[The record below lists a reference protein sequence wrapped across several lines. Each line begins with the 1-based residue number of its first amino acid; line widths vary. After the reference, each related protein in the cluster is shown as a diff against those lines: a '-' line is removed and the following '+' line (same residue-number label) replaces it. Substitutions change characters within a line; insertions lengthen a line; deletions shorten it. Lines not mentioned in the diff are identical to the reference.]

1 MHRTGDLMGTGWAR
15 SIVSMVVLALAATAL
30 PVAALAAQAA
40 APTLSLS
47 ASPVVCTAGKTVTLT
62 ATVEVPGATL
72 TVSRMRAGEDAFTVV
87 RTVTADAG
95 GTASWTP
102 SPLRNTT
109 YKVEYAGDAAWDAAT
124 AETSVAVRPSLRL
137 GAPSWAYSGAT
148 AVFSARVVPSH
159 PGATVELQRRAA
171 GVWTAWRTLT
181 LNQESRATYRWR
193 PKAVGSFAFRLA
205 MAADADHTDGLG
217 TRVMVAV
224 KNGNPYGI
232 PVRPAHFIVADKS
245 QYRLYY
251 HEHGHIVRVFN
262 CVLGKPSTPTPL
274 GHFRI
279 YAKDPS
285 MSGAYGPRRMRYMW
299 LFAIHGTNEPWL
311 LSRFPRGYS
320 HGCTRLSNEHILW
333 LYARCPVGTQVWNVP

>member
-1 MHRTGDLMGTGWAR
+1 M
-15 SIVSMVVLALAATAL
+15 
-30 PVAALAAQAA
+30 
-40 APTLSLS
+40 
-47 ASPVVCTAGKTVTLT
+47 
-62 ATVEVPGATL
+62 PGATL
-72 TVSRMRAGEDAFTVV
+72 TVSRMRAGEAAFTVV

-102 SPLRNTT
+102 SPLWNTT
-109 YKVEYAGDAAWDAAT
+109 YRVEYAGDAVWDAAA
-124 AETSVAVRPSLRL
+124 AETSVAVRPRLRL
-137 GAPSWAYSGAT
+137 SAPSWAYSGAT
-148 AVFSARVVPSH
+148 VSSPRASCPAH
-159 PGATVELQRRAA
+159 PGATVELQRRVA
-171 GVWTAWRTLT
+171 GVWTAWQTLT
-181 LNQESRATYRWR
+181 LDQESRATYRWR

-217 TRVMVAV
+217 TRVVVAV
-224 KNGNPYGI
+224 KDGNPYDI
-232 PVRPAHFIVADKS
+232 PVRPAHFIVVDKS

-279 YAKDPS
+279 YAKDPY
-285 MSGAYGPRRMRYMW
+285 MSGAYGPRRMRYLG

-320 HGCTRLSNEHILW
+320 HGCTRLSNDNILW